1 MEKYIWLYAIIGI
14 VLIAAL
20 FRARSV
26 VSSGGINR
34 KEYDFARRDYIMT
47 QAEAK
52 LFRRL
57 ETIAGDRYYVFPQVH
72 LSSLLDHRVRN
83 GQSWRG
89 ALSKIQRKSVDF
101 VLVDKTSLRTMY
113 AVELDDRTHDR
124 PDRQER
130 DDMVA
135 RCLLDVDIPL
145 VRLHKIDAMSD
156 DDIESA
162 FRSAHNRREQTT

>member
-1 MEKYIWLYAIIGI
+1 MEKYIWLYIVIGI
-14 VLIAAL
+14 VVVVTLL
-20 FRARSV
+20 KARGL
-26 VSSGGINR
+26 VSNEGKKR
-34 KEYDFARRDYIMT
+34 REYNFVRRDYIMT
-47 QAEAK
+47 PAEAK

-57 ETIAGDRYYVFPQVH
+57 ETIAGDRYYAFPQVH

-83 GQSWRG
+83 GQSWKG

-101 VLVDKTSLRTMY
+101 VLVDKVGLKTMY

-135 RCLLDVDIPL
+135 RCLLDADIPL
-145 VRLHKIDAMSD
+145 VRLRKIDAMSD

-162 FRSAHNRREQTT
+162 FRSAHNRQE